1 MGQIGSIIADT
12 ASVGVRMAGRL
23 VNDIPAERFGRFAA
37 PAGQIIVSNHPAFAL
52 GHLCLYPL
60 KVHQLLEQDTSSVQ
74 PPSQFEALFSRDATC
89 QDDAQGTLYPPS
101 AEIIDFFNRSYAA
114 AQATLRNASD
124 TQLSADNPLDTPMK
138 QFCPTLGALL
148 NFYMTGHVTNHLGQ
162 ISAWRRM
169 QGLKPA

>member
-12 ASVGVRMAGRL
+12 ASVGIRMAGRL

-101 AEIIDFFNRSYAA
+101 RGDHRLFNRSYAA
-114 AQATLRNASD
+114 AQATLAMQAN
-124 TQLSADNPLDTPMK
+124 TQLA
-138 QFCPTLGALL
+138 PTIHSTL
-148 NFYMTGHVTNHLGQ
+148 
-162 ISAWRRM
+162 
-169 QGLKPA
+169 P